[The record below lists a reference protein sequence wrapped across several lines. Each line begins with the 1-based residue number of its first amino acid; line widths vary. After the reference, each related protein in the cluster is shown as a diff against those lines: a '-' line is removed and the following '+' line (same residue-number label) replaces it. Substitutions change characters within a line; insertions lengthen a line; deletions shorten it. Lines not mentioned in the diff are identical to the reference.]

1 MAERPVFISGAR
13 EHGYVYVKNIK
24 FEWFPG
30 FSVKQKQKS
39 IDSFHTNIKK
49 VQPSLKVLE
58 ISSKSNIELGV
69 ALSAFNLK
77 IKTKNDKEFSVE
89 TAFQASKVFEFGGPF
104 IDLYDKSSK
113 EAKKDPRLKIS
124 GRLLCFQYFGRKW
137 DLEPKT
143 FFYDWLYT
151 NALSLN
157 TDLSREV
164 VNYDAFTDI
173 EFNPDKSINCQAKSV
188 ALFVSLK
195 KLGLLEEALSS
206 IEKFRHIAYI
216 EKQNDVE
223 IKKEDGAHQQ
233 INFFDDFEL

>member
-1 MAERPVFISGAR
+1 M
-13 EHGYVYVKNIK
+13 
-24 FEWFPG
+24 
-30 FSVKQKQKS
+30 
-39 IDSFHTNIKK
+39 
-49 VQPSLKVLE
+49 LE

-223 IKKEDGAHQQ
+223 IKKKMEHTNKLTFLM
-233 INFFDDFEL
+233 ISNYNREHYLFMIHIYN